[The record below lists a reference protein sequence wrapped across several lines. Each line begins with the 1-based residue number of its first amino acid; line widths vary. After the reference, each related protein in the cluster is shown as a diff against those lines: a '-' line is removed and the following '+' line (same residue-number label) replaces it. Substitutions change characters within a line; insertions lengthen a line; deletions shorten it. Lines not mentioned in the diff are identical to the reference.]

1 MKKTFVIAAAGSM
14 LLFVLIVFAFA
25 GIGSGGAG
33 SAGSPLMAF
42 ATEDEAYAYQ
52 FIGSELGVPWDIIM
66 LADGMHAY
74 QNGINTLKDYNP
86 ILTSLEFCILIEE
99 CQIPASASGGD
110 AGVSSGD
117 AEDPW
122 VTQSISYYSGKK
134 EILAYIGK
142 SESGLTFKD
151 STGIV
156 NAINELAEEKS
167 TEDLRYVAT
176 LTVNEDIEGVLRD
189 LIGLN
194 EETISYAMSVY
205 DTTYLVSLYGYTAS
219 VPDVALPEIVVGDV
233 TRGDLAKVA
242 ISLINWPYLMG
253 GKSAQE
259 GVPKG
264 ALDCS
269 GYVDWVYYQCFGTV
283 VSGGATPEGIPVSGT
298 AQQWYACEEISED
311 ELQVGDLGFV
321 RDPSTLRKGQ
331 INHVGIYIG
340 SDADGNKYFIH
351 CGGSKFKTDFAPRGR
366 VGISVKLGKNNYNP
380 VDGTT
385 FSPDMNACVFKY
397 FRRPRFA
404 FK

>member
-1 MKKTFVIAAAGSM
+1 MKKIMLIGAAGSM
-14 LLFVLIVFAFA
+14 LMFVLIIAVFA

-66 LADGMHAY
+66 LTDGMHAY
-74 QNGINTLKDYNP
+74 QSGAGSLKDYNP
-86 ILTSLEFCILIEE
+86 ILTSLEFCILLEE
-99 CQIPASASGGD
+99 CQIPASVSGGD
-110 AGVSSGD
+110 AAVSSGD

-122 VTQSISYYSGKK
+122 VTKSVTYYAGKK

-142 SESGLTFKD
+142 DEKGLTFKD
-151 STGIV
+151 STGII
-156 NAINELAEEKS
+156 NAINEITEEKS
-167 TEDLRYVAT
+167 TEEERYVAT
-176 LTVNEDIEGVLRD
+176 LTVNEDITGVLRD
-189 LIGLN
+189 AIGLN
-194 EETISYAMSVY
+194 DENINYVMSVY
-205 DTTYLVSLYGYTAS
+205 DTNYLVSLYGYTAI
-219 VPDVALPEIVVGDV
+219 VPEVTLPDIVVGDV
-233 TRGDLAKVA
+233 TRYDLAKVA
-242 ISLINWPYLMG
+242 TSLINWPYLMG
-253 GKSAQE
+253 GKSAQA
-259 GVPKG
+259 GLPKG

-269 GYVDWVYYQCFGTV
+269 GYVDWVYYQCFGNV
-283 VSGGATPEGIPVSGT
+283 VSGGAIPDGVAVSGT
-298 AQQWYACEEISED
+298 AQQWYACEEIPEA

-321 RDPSTLRKGQ
+321 NDPSTLRKGQ

-351 CGGSKFKTDFAPRGR
+351 CGGKRFKTEAAPRGR
-366 VGISVKLGKNNYNP
+366 VGISVKLGNNGYNP

-385 FSPDMNACVFKY
+385 FSPEMQSCTFKY